1 MALHFTNGTYTSLSE
16 IEYKRFLDQGIPAT
30 ICLSFLCIVGTIGNI
45 HMILIFK
52 ISPVMTKYSIRV
64 FIIWLSLTDLIAC
77 LFCMPL
83 EIYNIRYSYTTSIS
97 GCKFFIFLF
106 HVVALASS
114 GFWTTIAVERYRIIV
129 KKVPI
134 LFLNSQRS
142 NNVISAVVVG
152 VSLALSIPV
161 VILFGPNEIKTVI
174 PGLTGKD
181 CTVLSQ
187 YLNIHNAGIYY
198 IIILS
203 TLCSVFAVVCIV
215 SYGRVLW
222 DICNG
227 IKIRKSLRGKSSS
240 SFNSPTHTRFGNTH
254 VNSSIQNEEIQTIHV
269 PAEMGHRTN
278 TSHNLENSLRLI
290 VSLVIATTVSYI
302 AYMLFVCMIMVKL
315 LNPKLYKTTIQP
327 VTAILLRGYFGSNT
341 SNAFVFCLFDR
352 NFRQEWLK
360 LYRKIRSKIISR
372 RLETV

>member
-1 MALHFTNGTYTSLSE
+1 MALHLTKETDTSLSE

-52 ISPVMTKYSIRV
+52 ISPVMAKYSIRV

-129 KKVPI
+129 KKVPM
-134 LFLNSQRS
+134 FLNSQRS
-142 NNVISAVVVG
+142 NNVISAVLVG
-152 VSLALSIPV
+152 VSVALSIPV
-161 VILFGPNEIKTVI
+161 VIFFGPNEIKTVF

-187 YLNIHNAGIYY
+187 NVNIHNAGIYY

-227 IKIRKSLRGKSSS
+227 IKIRKSLRGNSNS
-240 SFNSPTHTRFGNTH
+240 SFNSPTHIRFGNTH
-254 VNSSIQNEEIQTIHV
+254 VNSSIQNEEILTIHV
-269 PAEMGHRTN
+269 PAEKGHRTN
-278 TSHNLENSLRLI
+278 ASYNLENSLRLT
-290 VSLVIATTVSYI
+290 VSLMIATTVSYI
-302 AYMLFVCMIMVKL
+302 AYMLFVCMIMIKL

-352 NFRQEWLK
+352 TFRQECLK
-360 LYRKIRSKIISR
+360 LYWKIWSKIISR